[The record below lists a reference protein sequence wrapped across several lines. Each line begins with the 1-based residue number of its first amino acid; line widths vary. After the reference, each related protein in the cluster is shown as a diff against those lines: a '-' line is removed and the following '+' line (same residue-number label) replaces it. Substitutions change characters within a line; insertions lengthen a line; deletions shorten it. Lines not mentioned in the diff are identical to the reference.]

1 MAFQTPVSLQGV
13 ASVTREIWPSFS
25 AAIRAPWRSLTSQQ
39 PSSSHAEATRP
50 TIEAYEPTTT
60 KNVSHPAAPDILASV
75 PKSSLQFRTMPVV
88 PGAAPTVAG
97 IFSQVSSI
105 TFRSMS
111 TQPSTSSYNTT
122 RLYSTRTTLGPF
134 RLGAI
139 PQSQKFGFAQCRSF
153 FGNSNSAHTSQ
164 NVLAHMEQQAN
175 NNPQSASA
183 QNAFYAALLRANL
196 PQFVVARYETGRYA
210 TNASCDAMYARALEK
225 LGQTENAGGQQSHMN
240 DMGQSSG
247 LSKEGLQAIGQAVGA
262 RVRGSNVATARTGN
276 GSKSSPLHVVVEE
289 KGGRFLKWFKF
300 LAWVVVCVWAIQT
313 AFVLFVDLTGGLARR
328 GAVKDSEAK
337 PQMQKTRFSDVHGC
351 DEAKEELQD
360 VVDFLKNP
368 GKFNNLGGKLPKGV
382 LLVGPPGT
390 GKTLLARAVAGEA
403 GVPFFQ
409 MSGAEFD
416 EIYVGVGAK
425 RVRELFGQAK
435 SKAPAIVFI
444 DELDAVGSKRNER
457 DNAAAKQTLNQ
468 LLTELDG
475 FEQNSGIILIAAT
488 NFPEL
493 LDKAL
498 VRPGRFDRHV
508 VVDLPDVRGR
518 ISIIRHHM
526 RKVQAGTDVDPALL
540 ARGTPGF
547 SGAELENMVN
557 QAAVHASK
565 KRQQRVS
572 MLDFEWAKDKILMG
586 AERRSRFIPEDQK
599 LATAYH
605 EGGHA
610 LVNLYTKHSEPLYKA
625 TIMPRGHAL
634 GLTMWLPE
642 MDKYSKSKAQFLAQI
657 DMSMG
662 GKAAEEIFHGPEHV
676 TSGASEDIRQ
686 ATKIA
691 YAMVTQLGMSSLGN
705 IDLDSQY
712 QRLSTDTKNK
722 IEVEVRKILDEAY
735 ERARNIL
742 NEKRVELDR
751 LAKGL
756 VEYECLSREEM
767 EKIIKGEKLPEKP
780 KSDEGA
786 PIKLP
791 EMLIPK
797 IPGNGGHE
805 PGPPSAP
812 APGTSISG

>member
-1 MAFQTPVSLQGV
+1 MSPRLLFN
-13 ASVTREIWPSFS
+13 
-25 AAIRAPWRSLTSQQ
+25 
-39 PSSSHAEATRP
+39 PSSNATR
-50 TIEAYEPTTT
+50 
-60 KNVSHPAAPDILASV
+60 
-75 PKSSLQFRTMPVV
+75 F
-88 PGAAPTVAG
+88 
-97 IFSQVSSI
+97 
-105 TFRSMS
+105 
-111 TQPSTSSYNTT
+111 
-122 RLYSTRTTLGPF
+122 YSTHTTLGPF

-139 PQSQKFGFAQCRSF
+139 PQSQKFGLAQRRSL
-153 FGNSNSAHTSQ
+153 FGSANSANASQ

-175 NNPQSASA
+175 NVPQSASA

-196 PQFVVARYETGRYA
+196 PQLVVARYETGRYA
-210 TNASCDAMYARALEK
+210 TNSSCDAMYARALEK
-225 LGQTENAGGQQSHMN
+225 LGQTESAGGQQTHMN
-240 DMGQSSG
+240 DTGHSSG

-262 RVRGSNVATARTGN
+262 RLRGSSVATARTGN
-276 GSKSSPLHVVVEE
+276 GSKTTPLHVVVEE
-289 KGGRFLKWFKF
+289 KGGKFFKWFKF
-300 LAWVVVCVWAIQT
+300 FVWVLLSVWAINS
-313 AFVLFVDLTGGLARR
+313 AFLFFVDLTGGLTRR
-328 GAVKDSEAK
+328 GASKDMEVK

-425 RVRELFGQAK
+425 RVRELFGSAK

-518 ISIIRHHM
+518 ISIITHHM
-526 RKVQAGTDVDPALL
+526 RKVQAGTDVDPQLL

-586 AERRSRFIPEDQK
+586 AERRSRFIPEDEK

-610 LVNLYTKHSEPLYKA
+610 LVNLYTRHSEPLYKA

-662 GKAAEEIFHGPEHV
+662 GKAAEEIFHGPDHV

-705 IDLDSQY
+705 IDLKSQY
-712 QRLSTDTKNK
+712 QLLSTDTKNK
-722 IEVEVRKILDEAY
+722 IEAEVRKILDESY
-735 ERARNIL
+735 ERARKIL
-742 NEKRVELDR
+742 EERREELDR

-756 VEYECLSREEM
+756 VDYECLNREEM

-780 KSDEGA
+780 KSDGGA

-791 EMLIPK
+791 EILIPK

>member
-25 AAIRAPWRSLTSQQ
+25 AAIRTPWRSLTSQQ

-50 TIEAYEPTTT
+50 TSEAHEPTTT
-60 KNVSHPAAPDILASV
+60 NNVSHAAAPELMASV
-75 PKSSLQFRTMPVV
+75 PRSALRSRVMPQVLG
-88 PGAAPTVAG
+88 PAPTAAG
-97 IFSQVSSI
+97 IFSQVSS
-105 TFRSMS
+105 TAFRSMS
-111 TQPSTSSYNTT
+111 PHLFSKSSSNTT
-122 RLYSTRTTLGPF
+122 RFYSTHTTLGPF

-139 PQSQKFGFAQCRSF
+139 PQSQKFGLAQRRSF
-153 FGNSNSAHTSQ
+153 FGSSNSANASQ

-210 TNASCDAMYARALEK
+210 TNSSCDAMYARALEK
-225 LGQTENAGGQQSHMN
+225 LGQTESAVGQQTHTN
-240 DMGQSSG
+240 DMGHSSG

-276 GSKSSPLHVVVEE
+276 GSKTTPLHVVVEE

-300 LAWVVVCVWAIQT
+300 LAWVLVSVWAIQN
-313 AFVLFVDLTGGLARR
+313 AFLLFVDLTGGLARR
-328 GAVKDSEAK
+328 GASKDMEVK
-337 PQMQKTRFSDVHGC
+337 PQMQKTRFRDVHGC

-425 RVRELFGQAK
+425 RVRELFGSAK

-518 ISIIRHHM
+518 ISIIAHHM
-526 RKVQAGTDVDPALL
+526 RKVQAGTDVDPQLL

-586 AERRSRFIPEDQK
+586 AERRSRFIPEDEK

-662 GKAAEEIFHGPEHV
+662 GKAAEEIFHGPDHV

-691 YAMVTQLGMSSLGN
+691 YAMVTQLGMSNLGN
-705 IDLDSQY
+705 IDLKSQY
-712 QRLSTDTKNK
+712 QLLSTDTKNK
-722 IEVEVRKILDEAY
+722 IEAEVRKILDESY
-735 ERARNIL
+735 ERARKIL
-742 NEKRVELDR
+742 EERRTELDR

-756 VEYECLSREEM
+756 VDYECLNREEM

-797 IPGNGGHE
+797 IPGGGHE